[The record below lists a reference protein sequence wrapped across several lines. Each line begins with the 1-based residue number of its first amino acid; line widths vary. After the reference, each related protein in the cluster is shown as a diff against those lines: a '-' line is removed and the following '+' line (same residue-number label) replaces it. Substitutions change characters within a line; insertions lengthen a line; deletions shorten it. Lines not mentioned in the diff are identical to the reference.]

1 MNIYVTQTHSSLL
14 RVQTTETATTRSLSA
29 DGSQRPQT
37 GNTKTNREDNTGKCN
52 SASVASG
59 GLGAHQPESRPTTA
73 DPAHE
78 DRGPRTVKALTTEPH
93 QSSLNQAQ
101 ASDLTG
107 PRALSCRTCDDAIGT
122 PESRPTR
129 HLRPRPCP
137 AAAPATVHRQG
148 CAAIGCLAHPHRRGR
163 NAKLRQ
169 NERKSRISSNGR
181 RPPEASAHD

>member
-1 MNIYVTQTHSSLL
+1 MNIYVRHSDSLL
-14 RVQTTETATTRSLSA
+14 SPQSTDNRDRDDAIIRRWLPDHRRAT
-29 DGSQRPQT
+29 P
-37 GNTKTNREDNTGKCN
+37 
-52 SASVASG
+52 
-59 GLGAHQPESRPTTA
+59 RPTERTIPVSA
-73 DPAHE
+73 TVRQWRVGAWAHINPSPDPQPPTLRTN
-78 DRGPRTVKALTTEPH
+78 RGPRTVKALTTEPH